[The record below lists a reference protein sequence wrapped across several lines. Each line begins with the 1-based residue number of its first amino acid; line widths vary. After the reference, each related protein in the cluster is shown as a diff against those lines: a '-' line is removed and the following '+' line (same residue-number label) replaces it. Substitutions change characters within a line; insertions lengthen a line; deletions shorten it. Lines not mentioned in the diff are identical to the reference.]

1 MINRIYWDID
11 ETLIHTT
18 MRPPNQEHIVL
29 ALNDGGMYYTIL
41 RPCAKR
47 LIEFSREL
55 VGAARVHILT
65 TATRDYA
72 QEVNRLAGWGFK
84 NDDIFAREDQASHS
98 RNFPTAY
105 GRYHSEIDPHIYA
118 HKDNVLI
125 DNLPRREN
133 QVKIDFIGI
142 GKTENT
148 NYLKID
154 DYYGVEFSDRFDS
167 AFEQDV
173 KNFLINRFNDEN

>member
-98 RNFPTAY
+98 RKFSTAY
-105 GRYHSEIDPHIYA
+105 GGYHSEVDPHIYA

-133 QVKIDFIGI
+133 QTKVNFIGI
-142 GKTENT
+142 GETEDT
-148 NYLKID
+148 NYLKIQ
-154 DYYGVEFSDRFDS
+154 DYYGVDFHDDT
-167 AFEQDV
+167 FEEDV
-173 KNFLINRFNDEN
+173 KNFLTERQINEV

>member
-105 GRYHSEIDPHIYA
+105 GGYHSEIDPHIYA

-154 DYYGVEFSDRFDS
+154 DYYGVEFSDS
-167 AFEQDV
+167 TFEQDV

>member
-105 GRYHSEIDPHIYA
+105 GGYHSEIDPHIYT

-154 DYYGVEFSDRFDS
+154 DYYGVEFSDS
-167 AFEQDV
+167 TFEQDV

>member
-11 ETLIHTT
+11 ETLIHTE
-18 MRPPNQEHIVL
+18 MRPPNQDHIVL
-29 ALNDGGMYYTIL
+29 ALNDGGLYYTMI

-47 LIEFSREL
+47 LIELSREL
-55 VGAARVHILT
+55 VGTDRVHILT
-65 TATRDYA
+65 TATRYYA

-84 NDDIFAREDQASHS
+84 NEDIFPREDLAQHKHKF
-98 RNFPTAY
+98 NTAY
-105 GRYHSEIDPHIYA
+105 GGYHYEVQPHPYG

-133 QVKIDFIGI
+133 QVKIGFIGI
-142 GKTENT
+142 SETQDT

-154 DYYGVEFSDRFDS
+154 DYYGVEYSDTT
-167 AFEQDV
+167 FEEDV
-173 KNFLINRFNDEN
+173 KQFLTERQKQQ